1 MKFGMQL
8 RGLNAIKLG
17 SDRFLEIQNGRRYD
31 VTTEN
36 NEMAVNLTL

>member
-8 RGLNAIKLG
+8 AGLNASNLS
-17 SDRFLEIQNGRRYD
+17 SDRFLGIQNGRRYD